1 RRYRNSTLPVDPADG
16 GGKIDMKRSWNWSL
30 WIGFLFALAGFL
42 SYTFFA
48 QFPVTRD
55 FPWANLLLFAA
66 GGIFLVL
73 GLFRAFGKAQVY
85 RGKVF
90 GPILATLGILMFGF
104 FSYVFFYQLRQVPP
118 STGAPRVGQKAP
130 DFTLLDQNDKP
141 VSLADLLSA
150 PASSASTGRAN
161 AVLVIFYRGFW

>member
-1 RRYRNSTLPVDPADG
+1 MDPADG
-16 GGKIDMKRSWNWSL
+16 GGKIDVKRSWNWSL

-48 QFPVTRD
+48 QFPVTLD

-73 GLFRAFGKAQVY
+73 GLFRAFRKAQVY
-85 RGKVF
+85 RGKLF

-130 DFTLLDQNDKP
+130 DFTLLDQDGKDVALGDL
-141 VSLADLLSA
+141 VSRSK
-150 PASSASTGRAN
+150 
-161 AVLVIFYRGFW
+161 AVALIFYRGFW

>member
-1 RRYRNSTLPVDPADG
+1 
-16 GGKIDMKRSWNWSL
+16 MKQRWNWSL

-73 GLFRAFGKAQVY
+73 GLLRAFGKAQVY

-90 GPILATLGILMFGF
+90 GPILATLGMLMFGF

-118 STGAPRVGQKAP
+118 STGAPLVGQKAP
-130 DFTLLDQNDKP
+130 DFTLLDQDGKD
-141 VSLADLLSA
+141 VALGDLVRRSKVVAL
-150 PASSASTGRAN
+150 
-161 AVLVIFYRGFW
+161 IFYRGFW

>member
-1 RRYRNSTLPVDPADG
+1 
-16 GGKIDMKRSWNWSL
+16 MKRSWNWSL

-73 GLFRAFGKAQVY
+73 GLFRAFGKTQVY

-118 STGAPRVGQKAP
+118 STGAPRVGQKVP
-130 DFTLLDQNDKP
+130 DSTLLDQDGTD
-141 VSLADLLSA
+141 VALGDLVRR
-150 PASSASTGRAN
+150 ST
-161 AVLVIFYRGFW
+161 AVALIFYRGFW

>member
-1 RRYRNSTLPVDPADG
+1 VDPADG
-16 GGKIDMKRSWNWSL
+16 GGKIDVKRSWNWSL

-85 RGKVF
+85 RGKLF

-130 DFTLLDQNDKP
+130 DFTLLDQDGKDVALGDL
-141 VSLADLLSA
+141 VSRSK
-150 PASSASTGRAN
+150 
-161 AVLVIFYRGFW
+161 AVALIFYRGFW